1 MGLNW
6 NRFNLFKLPNR
17 HRRFEYIPRYYDER
31 KETLQKKIRQAEIA
45 KANGEVSDSER
56 TINFREEM
64 RDSWRNSDEI
74 KTQRLRSNIRL
85 IVILGIIIIAF
96 YYLFIG
102 LDVGAEAI
110 DENIDKLR

>member
-1 MGLNW
+1 MGMNW
-6 NRFNLFKLPNR
+6 NRFNMFKLPNR

-31 KETLQKKIRQAEIA
+31 KETLEKKIRQAEIA

-56 TINFREEM
+56 AINFREEM

-102 LDVGAEAI
+102 LDVSAEAI